1 MSRHN
6 SQPLPRRYDAT
17 LPRGFGLVEL
27 MVSMAIGL
35 VIIAAMVALFLGT
48 SRNNREMASANSVI
62 ENGRFAI
69 QLLEDDLL
77 HAGYWGTWVP
87 RFDNPTVAVAPGD
100 APAVGAP
107 PPDPCLAYS
116 AGDWNAAYYSSL
128 IGVPVQAYE
137 ADDAALPCAA
147 VAADRVADS
156 DVLFVRHAEMCVPG
170 VGECEAD
177 TNGRIYIQ
185 SSLCVGETPP
195 MVIGPNAADFTLTAR
210 NCTALAEKRRFISHI
225 YYVRDYARVAG
236 DGIPTLVRSE
246 FDLTDPANP
255 ASPLTHQPPV
265 ALIEGVDAMR
275 VEIGIDTTSITNE
288 PVVNAA
294 PIVWEVDPDYPNAKQ
309 FARNRGDGIP
319 DGPFVR
325 CTAALPCTAEQ
336 LANATAVRVY
346 VLARSRETTTGYTDT
361 KEYLLGASGAVG
373 PFDDGFKRHVYA
385 TTVRL
390 INVSGR
396 RERP

>member
-1 MSRHN
+1 
-6 SQPLPRRYDAT
+6 
-17 LPRGFGLVEL
+17 
-27 MVSMAIGL
+27 MAIGL
-35 VIIAAMVALFLGT
+35 VIIAALVALFLGT

-69 QLLEDDLL
+69 QLLEDDLV

-100 APAVGAP
+100 APAVGVP
-107 PPDPCLAYS
+107 PPDPCLAYDP
-116 AGDWNAAYYSSL
+116 GDWDAAYYSSL
-128 IGVPVQAYE
+128 IGIPVQAYE
-137 ADDAALPCAA
+137 ADDATLPCAA
-147 VAADRVADS
+147 VATDRVADS
-156 DVLFVRHAEMCVPG
+156 DVLVVRHAEMCVPG

-177 TNGRIYIQ
+177 ISGRIYIQ

-195 MVIGPNAADFTLTAR
+195 MVISPNDADFTLTAR

-246 FDLTDPANP
+246 FDLVGGVL
-255 ASPLTHQPPV
+255 SHQPPV

-275 VEIGIDTTSITNE
+275 VEIGIDDTSVTGE
-288 PVVNAA
+288 PVDNAA
-294 PIVWEVDPDYPNAKQ
+294 AIEWADLTVKTA
-309 FARNRGDGIP
+309 ARNRGDGIP
-319 DGPFVR
+319 DDAFVR
-325 CTAALPCTAEQ
+325 CTAATPCTAEQ

-361 KEYLLGASGAVG
+361 KEYQLGASGVLG

>member
-35 VIIAAMVALFLGT
+35 VIIAALVALFAGT

-87 RFDNPTVAVAPGD
+87 RFDNPTFEDAPGD
-100 APAVGAP
+100 VPATV
-107 PPDPCLAYS
+107 PDPCLAYNPNP
-116 AGDWNAAYYSSL
+116 GEWDAAYYSSL
-128 IGVPVQAYE
+128 IGIPVQSYE
-137 ADDAALPCAA
+137 ADDATLPCAA
-147 VAADRVADS
+147 VATDRVADS

-177 TNGRIYIQ
+177 VAGKIYIQ
-185 SSLCVGETPP
+185 SSLCATPGTTP
-195 MVIGPNAADFTLTAR
+195 LVIGPNDADFTLTAR

-246 FDLTDPANP
+246 FDLAGGVL
-255 ASPLTHQPPV
+255 SHQPPV

-275 VEIGIDTTSITNE
+275 VEIGIDDTSITGD

-294 PIVWEVDPDYPNAKQ
+294 AIVWVVDPAYPNAKR
-309 FARNRGDGIP
+309 AAINRGDGIP

-325 CTAALPCTAEQ
+325 CTAVTPCTAEQ

-346 VLARSRETTTGYTDT
+346 VLARSREPTTGYTDT
-361 KEYLLGASGAVG
+361 KEYQLGASGSVG

>member
-35 VIIAAMVALFLGT
+35 VIIAALVALFAGT

-87 RFDNPTVAVAPGD
+87 TFDNPTFED
-100 APAVGAP
+100 APDDVPATV
-107 PPDPCLAYS
+107 PDPCLVYNPNP
-116 AGDWNAAYYSSL
+116 GEWDAAYYSSL
-128 IGVPVQAYE
+128 IGIPVQAYE

-156 DVLFVRHAEMCVPG
+156 DVLIVRHAEMCVPG

-177 TNGRIYIQ
+177 TDGKIYIQ
-185 SSLCVGETPP
+185 SSLCAGETPP
-195 MVIGPNAADFTLTAR
+195 LAIGPVDDVDFTRTAR

-225 YYVRDYARVAG
+225 YYGRDYARVAG

-246 FDLTDPANP
+246 FDLAGVVL
-255 ASPLTHQPPV
+255 SHQPPV

-275 VEIGIDTTSITNE
+275 VEIGIDDTSVTGE
-288 PVVNAA
+288 PVENAA
-294 PIVWEVDPDYPNAKQ
+294 TIDWVVDPAYPNAKRA
-309 FARNRGDGIP
+309 ARNRGDGIP

-325 CTAALPCTAEQ
+325 CTAATPCTAEQ

>member
-1 MSRHN
+1 MNSHN
-6 SQPLPRRYDAT
+6 SRPLPRRFDAT

-35 VIIAAMVALFLGT
+35 VILAALVALFAGT

-69 QLLEDDLL
+69 QLLEDDLV

-87 RFDNPTVAVAPGD
+87 QFDNPTFEDVPGD
-100 APAVGAP
+100 APAAV
-107 PPDPCLAYS
+107 PDPCLAYDP
-116 AGDWNAAYYSSL
+116 GDWDAAYYSNL
-128 IGVPVQAYE
+128 IGIPVQAYE
-137 ADDAALPCAA
+137 ADDVALPCTA
-147 VAADRVADS
+147 VATSRVADS
-156 DVLFVRHAEMCVPG
+156 DVLVVRHAEMCVPD

-177 TNGRIYIQ
+177 IAGKIYIQ
-185 SSLCVGETPP
+185 SSLCAAEATPL
-195 MVIGPNAADFTLTAR
+195 VIGPTAADFTRTAR
-210 NCTALAEKRRFISHI
+210 NCADLAEKRRFISHI
-225 YYVRDYARVAG
+225 YYVRNFARVAG

-246 FDLTDPANP
+246 FDLDAGTLSHQA
-255 ASPLTHQPPV
+255 PL

-275 VEIGIDTTSITNE
+275 VEIGIDDTSVTGE
-288 PVVNAA
+288 AA
-294 PIVWEVDPDYPNAKQ
+294 DIAAAIEWADPTAKTA
-309 FARNRGDGIP
+309 ARNRGDGIP
-319 DGPFVR
+319 DDAFVR
-325 CTAALPCTAEQ
+325 CTAAVPCTADQ

-346 VLARSRETTTGYTDT
+346 VLARSREVTNGYTDT
-361 KEYLLGASGAVG
+361 KEYQLGASGAVG

>member
-1 MSRHN
+1 MSSHN
-6 SQPLPRRYDAT
+6 VRPFPQRLDAT
-17 LPRGFGLVEL
+17 IPRGFGLVEL

-35 VIIAAMVALFLGT
+35 VIIAALVALFAGT
-48 SRNNREMASANSVI
+48 SRNNREMATANSLI

-87 RFDNPTVAVAPGD
+87 RFDNTTFDDAPPGD
-100 APAVGAP
+100 APTGVL
-107 PPDPCLAYS
+107 PDPCLAYDP
-116 AGDWNAAYYSSL
+116 ANWDATYYNKL

-147 VAADRVADS
+147 LAADRVTDS
-156 DVLFVRHAEMCVPG
+156 DVLIVRHAEQCVPG
-170 VGECEAD
+170 VGDCEAD
-177 TNGRIYIQ
+177 TNGKIYLQ
-185 SSLCVGETPP
+185 ASLCATDTTPF
-195 MVIGPNAADFTLTAR
+195 VIGTNAAGFTLTAR
-210 NCTALAEKRRFISHI
+210 NCTALAEKRKFISHI

-246 FDLTDPANP
+246 FDLAGGVL
-255 ASPLTHQPPV
+255 SHQPPV
-265 ALIEGVDAMR
+265 ALIEGVDAIR
-275 VEIGIDTTSITNE
+275 VEIGIDDTSITGE
-288 PVVNAA
+288 PVDNTATVE
-294 PIVWEVDPDYPNAKQ
+294 WVDDTIKTS
-309 FARNRGDGIP
+309 ARNRGDGIP
-319 DGPFVR
+319 DGAFVR
-325 CTAALPCTAEQ
+325 CTAATPCTADQ

-346 VLARSRETTTGYTDT
+346 VLARSREATNGYTDT
-361 KEYLLGASGAVG
+361 KEYQLGASGSIG

>member
-1 MSRHN
+1 
-6 SQPLPRRYDAT
+6 
-17 LPRGFGLVEL
+17 

-35 VIIAAMVALFLGT
+35 VIIAALVALFAGT

-116 AGDWNAAYYSSL
+116 AGNWNAAYYSSL

-137 ADDAALPCAA
+137 ADDATLPCAA
-147 VAADRVADS
+147 VATGRVADS
-156 DVLFVRHAEMCVPG
+156 DVLVVRHAEMCVPG

-177 TNGRIYIQ
+177 INGRIYIQ

-246 FDLTDPANP
+246 FDLAGGVL
-255 ASPLTHQPPV
+255 SHQPPV

-275 VEIGIDTTSITNE
+275 VEIGIDTTSITGQ
-288 PVVNAA
+288 PVNNAA
-294 PIVWEVDPDYPNAKQ
+294 AIDWVVDPAYPNAKQ

-319 DGPFVR
+319 DGAFVR
-325 CTAALPCTAEQ
+325 CTALTPCNAVQ

-346 VLARSRETTTGYTDT
+346 VLARSREPTTGYTDT
-361 KEYLLGASGAVG
+361 KEYQLGASGAVG

>member
-1 MSRHN
+1 MNSHSSR
-6 SQPLPRRYDAT
+6 PLPRRFDAR

-35 VIIAAMVALFLGT
+35 VIIAALVALFAGT

-69 QLLEDDLL
+69 QLLEDDLV

-87 RFDNPTVAVAPGD
+87 RFDNPTFDDVPGD
-100 APAVGAP
+100 APTAV
-107 PPDPCLAYS
+107 PDPCLAYDP
-116 AGDWNAAYYSSL
+116 GDWDAAYYSNL
-128 IGVPVQAYE
+128 IGIPVQAYQ
-137 ADDAALPCAA
+137 ADDVALPCAA
-147 VAADRVADS
+147 VATDRLADS
-156 DVLFVRHAEMCVPG
+156 DVLVVRHAEMCVPG

-177 TNGRIYIQ
+177 IAGKIYIQ
-185 SSLCVGETPP
+185 SSLCATETTPLA
-195 MVIGPNAADFTLTAR
+195 IGPNAADFTLTAR
-210 NCTALAEKRRFISHI
+210 NCTALAEKRKFVSHI

-246 FDLTDPANP
+246 FDLAGGVL
-255 ASPLTHQPPV
+255 SHQPPV
-265 ALIEGVDAMR
+265 ALIEGVDSMR
-275 VEIGIDTTSITNE
+275 VEIGIDDTSVTGE
-288 PVVNAA
+288 PVDNAA
-294 PIVWEVDPDYPNAKQ
+294 AVEWLDPTTKTA
-309 FARNRGDGIP
+309 ARNRGDGIP
-319 DGPFVR
+319 DGAFVR
-325 CTAALPCTAEQ
+325 CTAATPCTAER

-346 VLARSRETTTGYTDT
+346 VLARSREATTGYTDT
-361 KEYLLGASGAVG
+361 KQYQLGASGAVG